1 MVRRSVMLPKLLAA
15 LMLAALMIATTPA
28 RAQDAPIPRTY
39 PERTSNRASPHKPAD
54 DIARETAAADAA
66 EAACTA
72 GRQAGCSDLGW
83 AYNKGEGRPQN
94 RPVAELIYRKAC
106 TAKDASACYRLG
118 RLLQGLRDVD
128 PEQAAADT
136 RAAAMMM
143 VRGCT
148 LGSLE
153 SCDAQADDIADGVVA
168 EPDPAAAEKLRR
180 KNCTAGWGASC
191 RTLASLLLGSER
203 TAAEQQEALALLDRQ
218 CRAGD
223 AMACSDAELH
233 WRTAEGAASAR
244 AKTYLSLGCDAGDGW
259 ACSNIALALLRQT
272 PPDRA
277 AALALFDR
285 ACPSMT
291 SACEDAA
298 NLREEPR
305 LAADCASGAQ
315 AACIKLGTLMAAQN
329 GPLENKP
336 RALELLGAACEAD
349 ARPDAGKACFDAAML
364 LLDTWRDTGAAD
376 PQRADLYLTRACED
390 GSQNACQTLADSLA
404 DGTLLAQDV
413 LRAAELY
420 APQCDA
426 GRASACRFVTDLAT
440 SDPAAPALLAANY
453 PPPEQTPEEIAAQQ
467 AAIRAEAEREKAEDE
482 ARRCNTTVVV
492 YEGVTYTD
500 RLCDAVSRVL
510 NGFAIPRIEQAPWQA
525 LLWRPAKLGTTAV
538 GEEYRA
544 FCGGALVATG
554 WILTAAHCVVDH
566 VKGVGKFPIEKHG
579 YRVRLGVISPLANEG
594 NSYPIRRVIPHPQFS
609 RGTLKFDIALVQYDP
624 RAGTRGDSL
633 FAAARIRLDNR
644 SLAERPVVARAPVY
658 TFGWGRT
665 KLNVPEASEALR
677 GARLELRDPQACGAI
692 ARTFG
697 REGSVLCAAGPKG
710 EQACL
715 GDSGGPLITYGDQKG
730 VPTLIGVVSGGKDCG
745 TTGVPSVYTR
755 LGDPLVQAWL
765 ASHVPGF
772 RSGQAAR

>member
-1 MVRRSVMLPKLLAA
+1 MVKHAVMLLA
-15 LMLAALMIATTPA
+15 MLAALMTATTSA
-28 RAQDAPIPRTY
+28 LAQDAPIPRSY
-39 PERTSNRASPHKPAD
+39 PERTSDRARPTKPAD

-66 EAACTA
+66 DAACRA

-83 AYNKGEGRPQN
+83 AYNRGEGRPQN

-106 TAKDASACYRLG
+106 TAKDAGACYRLG
-118 RLLQGLRDVD
+118 RLLQGLRNDD
-128 PEQAAADT
+128 PEQAAADA
-136 RAAAMMM
+136 RAAAMMI

-153 SCDAQADDIADGVVA
+153 SCDAQADDIAEGVVA

-180 KNCTAGWGASC
+180 KNCTAGWRASC
-191 RTLASLLLGSER
+191 RTLASALLGSDR
-203 TAAEQQEALALLDRQ
+203 SDAEQGEALALLDRQ

-223 AMACSDAELH
+223 EAACSNAELH
-233 WRTAEGAASAR
+233 WRNAEGPASTQAR
-244 AKTYLSLGCDAGDGW
+244 TYLSLGCDAGDGW
-259 ACSNIALALLRQT
+259 ACSNIALAVLRQD

-285 ACPSMT
+285 ACPTMGR
-291 SACEDAA
+291 ACEDAA

-305 LAADCASGAQ
+305 LTADCERGVR

-364 LLDTWRDTGAAD
+364 LFDTWRDTGTAD
-376 PQRADLYLTRACED
+376 PQRADMYLTRGCD
-390 GSQNACQTLADSLA
+390 GGSQSACQTLADSLA
-404 DGTLLAQDV
+404 EGTLLARDV
-413 LRAAELY
+413 PRAAELY
-420 APQCDA
+420 APQCDE
-426 GRASACRFVTDLAT
+426 GRTSACRFVTDLAA

-453 PPPEQTPEEIAAQQ
+453 PPPEQTPEEIAALQ

-492 YEGVTYTD
+492 YESVTYTD
-500 RLCDAVSRVL
+500 RLCDNVTRVI
-510 NGFAIPRIEQAPWQA
+510 NGFTVPRIEQAPWQA
-525 LLWRPAKLGTTAV
+525 LLWRPAKLGTTPV
-538 GEEYRA
+538 GERYRA

-554 WILTAAHCVVDH
+554 WILTAAHCLVDH
-566 VKGVGKFPIEKHG
+566 VQDVGKFPIEKNG
-579 YRVRLGVISPLANEG
+579 YRVRLGVINPLTNEG

-609 RGTLKFDIALVQYDP
+609 RAKLKFDIALVQYDP

-665 KLNVPEASEALR
+665 KLNVPEASEALQ

-692 ARTFG
+692 ARDFG

-710 EQACL
+710 EQACF

-730 VPTLIGVVSGGKDCG
+730 VPTLIGVVSGGKKCG
-745 TTGVPSVYTR
+745 ATGVPSIYTR
-755 LGDPLVQAWL
+755 LGDPQVQAWL
-765 ASHVPGF
+765 VSHVPGF
-772 RSGQAAR
+772 RSGGF